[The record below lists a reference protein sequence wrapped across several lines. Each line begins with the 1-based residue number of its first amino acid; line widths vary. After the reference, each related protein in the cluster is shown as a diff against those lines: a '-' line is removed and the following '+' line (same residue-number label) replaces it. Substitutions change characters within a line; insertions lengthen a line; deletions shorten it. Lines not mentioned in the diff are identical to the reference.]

1 LDCAVTVC
9 DGAGTVIA
17 DNAGLVQAIG
27 ARLTGIVRTSPIRS
41 TIEYIKAN
49 GGRVLDEE
57 SARIDQAVGVVR
69 ASELGHNRIAVTV
82 ASFNSDSIEK
92 IRRFEKERTV
102 RAAIFSVCNTCA
114 EKEDVDRISMG
125 ADVVCASASR
135 LIRDKV
141 GPNAILQ
148 LGLTIPVF
156 ALTRFGKE
164 LLLSYLMEFGES
176 LVAFRTGRMPYLVD
190 GRGPR

>member
-1 LDCAVTVC
+1 LD
-9 DGAGTVIA
+9 
-17 DNAGLVQAIG
+17 
-27 ARLTGIVRTSPIRS
+27 TSSLR
-41 TIEYIKAN
+41 
-49 GGRVLDEE
+49 GGRVLHDE
-57 SARIDQAVGVVR
+57 SARIDQAEGVVR

-92 IRRFEKERTV
+92 IRRFEKERAV
-102 RAAIFSVCNTCA
+102 QAGIFSVCNTCA
-114 EKEDVDRISMG
+114 DEADVDRILMG

-135 LIRDKV
+135 LIRDRV

-156 ALTRFGKE
+156 ALTRLGKE
-164 LLLSYLMEFGES
+164 LLLSYLMEFGEG
-176 LVAFRTGRMPYLVD
+176 LVAFRTGSMPYLVD